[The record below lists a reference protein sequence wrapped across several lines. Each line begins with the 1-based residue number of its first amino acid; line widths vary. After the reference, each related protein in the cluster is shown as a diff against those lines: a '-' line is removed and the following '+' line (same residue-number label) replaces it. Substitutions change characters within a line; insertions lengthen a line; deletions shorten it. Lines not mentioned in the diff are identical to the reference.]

1 MKSNIF
7 IFLIMVV
14 LFFSCESAV
23 GPNDIGGD
31 TNIKLTQVGND
42 FGFYLE
48 GSFSDAFNQN
58 VKDSIIIIKNDN
70 GIITLKGIFA
80 TSREKLKKLD
90 TLLGTYNLPENIKH
104 QFVDYYLDRFDAQI
118 DTSNSENWLL
128 NFESKLKVT
137 SEGIQD
143 FFYANGDI
151 SKPFTIVKYSSN
163 VGDKYEFT
171 TKEGKKI
178 VREVVQKNPTE
189 DWELV
194 FWRVKTIRVEEKLDD
209 DPLFAK
215 ITYIANH
222 KYGLVG
228 IILNKKDGTV
238 ISSTVVPWALL

>member
-7 IFLIMVV
+7 IFLIIVA
-14 LFFSCESAV
+14 LFFSCESAL
-23 GPNDIGGD
+23 GPNEIGGD
-31 TNIKLTQVGND
+31 TNITLTQVGNE
-42 FGFYLE
+42 FGFSVA
-48 GSFSDAFNQN
+48 GSFSKAFNN
-58 VKDSIIIIKNDN
+58 VIDSIIIIKNDN
-70 GIITLKGIFA
+70 GIITLKGIFV
-80 TSREKLKKLD
+80 TSRENLKQLD
-90 TLLGTYNLPENIKH
+90 TLFGTHNLPENIKH
-104 QFVDYYLDRFDAQI
+104 QFVDYYLDRFDAHI
-118 DTSNSENWLL
+118 DTSNSDNWLL

-143 FFYANGDI
+143 FFHSNGDI

-209 DPLFAK
+209 DPLFDK

-222 KYGLVG
+222 KFGLVG

-238 ISSTVVPWALL
+238 ISSTVIPWALL